1 MALWTVFLWLLRGPK
16 DTSDYELTNEEL
28 DELDEEDEEDED
40 DEEAPEGM

>member
-1 MALWTVFLWLLRGPK
+1 MAWWAALMWLVRGPEANSSGVA
-16 DTSDYELTNEEL
+16 SDREL